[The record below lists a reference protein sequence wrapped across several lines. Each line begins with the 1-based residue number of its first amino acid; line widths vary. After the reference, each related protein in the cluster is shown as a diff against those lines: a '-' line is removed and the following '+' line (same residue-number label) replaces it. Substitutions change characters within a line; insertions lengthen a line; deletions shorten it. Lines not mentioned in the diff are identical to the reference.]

1 MKPKCYQVYNSNGIT
16 TKKKK
21 KKKNKLNHDQAFNTK
36 QRMPAQPDTQL
47 ISIVQKHLGIPE
59 NNENLSL
66 IAQFLSNL
74 YGRATNSWEEFKKLV
89 HENGGDEFSDVFLR
103 EAYDKLSK
111 KVPLGPKSSY
121 PTRVEMITPK
131 ASTPEKPLQ
140 VGDILP
146 GLVEG
151 IQPYG
156 AFIKLSNVSGLCH
169 VSQISF
175 DGSKILSVSDYLN
188 PKQNVFV
195 KIIDIKQQGDTKK
208 ISLSMR
214 GVNQTTGEYKDPE
227 TRGRQQERKTKVK
240 RKLTSPERWEIRQ
253 LIKSGA
259 ISADD
264 YPDLDDEGFDPTDTQ
279 SGVEPEVEVHIE
291 LNEAKPEFLKGI
303 ARSNQLKSSEYIPPQ
318 PGSLNTAAEKGSK
331 FAREFKEDKLRQKKE
346 KEKEQKS
353 KGDNTDPLF
362 QTTESVKDVDLD
374 PTTESFITKWKQS
387 HKNES
392 FGKRT
397 SLPIEEQRRSLP
409 VYAMRSTLVESI
421 RDNQFNVIVGETGS
435 GKTTQIV
442 QYIYEEKLNIVD
454 GKIKTIGCTQP
465 RRVAATSVAKR
476 VAEEVGCKVGD
487 RVGYTVRFDDQT
499 GPNTVI
505 KYMTD
510 GMLER
515 EALNDPSMSN
525 YSLIMLDE
533 AHERTI
539 ATDVLFALL
548 KDAAKENPNLKVVVT
563 SATLDSDKFSK
574 YFNNC
579 PIIKIP
585 GRTFPVEVLYTK
597 EPEMDYLAAA
607 LDSVMQIHISEPAG
621 DILVFLTGQD
631 EIDTSCEA
639 LNERMKILGNSV
651 PELIVLPVYSALP
664 SEMQTRIFEPT
675 PAGSRK
681 VILATNIAE
690 TSITI
695 DGIYYVVDPGFV
707 KINLFDPK
715 LGMDSLKV
723 SPISQAQANQ
733 RSGRAGRTGPGKC
746 YRLYTEQA
754 YNKEMIPNTI
764 PEIQRQ
770 NLSHTILMLKAMG
783 IEDLIN
789 FEFMDPPS
797 RNTLL
802 AALEDLYILDALDD
816 AGHLTS
822 LGRKMADLPMEPA
835 LAKTLI
841 KSAEYGCSEEILS
854 IVAMLSVQTIF
865 YRPKAQSALADQR
878 KSRFHHPF
886 GDHFT
891 LLNVFQLWCRNNY
904 SKSWCQENFIQ
915 ERSMR
920 RAMDVRTQLKLI
932 MNKSKYH
939 VISCGNNIEK
949 IRISLCSGYFK
960 NSAKRQEGEGYK
972 TLNEG
977 TQVYLHPSSS
987 LYGKNPDYVI
997 YHTLILTSKEYMHCV
1012 SVIDPQWLYEIAPK
1026 YYKPADATTIRET
1039 KKKQKIEPLFNS
1051 QNKNSWR
1058 LTKQR
1063 KPKK

>member
-1 MKPKCYQVYNSNGIT
+1 MQVHNQPRKDKRRKERENR
-16 TKKKK
+16 
-21 KKKNKLNHDQAFNTK
+21 KKNRDLIYPAHHLPSSSPMNT
-36 QRMPAQPDTQL
+36 QPDKQL
-47 ISIVQKHLGIPE
+47 LSIVQKHLGLPD
-59 NNENLSL
+59 NDENLTL
-66 IAQFLSNL
+66 IAQFLTNL
-74 YGRATNSWEEFKKLV
+74 YGKSTNQSWDDFRKLV
-89 HENGGDEFSDVFLR
+89 DENGGDEFPDVFLK
-103 EAYDKLSK
+103 EAFDKISK
-111 KVPLGPKSSY
+111 KRPLGPKVNETTNKKTIILS
-121 PTRVEMITPK
+121 
-131 ASTPEKPLQ
+131 PEKPPQ
-140 VGDILP
+140 VGDVLP
-146 GLVEG
+146 GIVEG
-151 IQPYG
+151 IQAYG
-156 AFIKLSNVSGLCH
+156 AFIKLGNTSGLCH
-169 VSQISF
+169 ISQISF
-175 DGSKILSVSDYLN
+175 DGSKIASVSDYLK
-188 PKQNVFV
+188 PRQAVYV
-195 KIIDIKQQGDTKK
+195 KITDIQNQGSRKK

-214 GVNQTTGEYKDPE
+214 GIDQVTGEVKITEP
-227 TRGRQQERKTKVK
+227 RGRPQERQTRLK

-264 YPDLDDEGFDPTDTQ
+264 YPDLDDEGQDESHAQ
-279 SGVEPEVEVHIE
+279 STLEPEVEIHIE
-291 LNEAKPEFLKGI
+291 MNESKPEFLKGM
-303 ARSNQLKSSEYIPPQ
+303 ARSKPLMTVDPTPPQ
-318 PGSLNTAAEKGSK
+318 TGSLNTAAEKGSK
-331 FAREFKEDKLRQKKE
+331 FAKEFREEKLRQKKL
-346 KEKEQKS
+346 KEKEEKS
-353 KGDNTDPLF
+353 KTDTTDPLF
-362 QTTESVKDVDLD
+362 QATESVKDVDLD
-374 PTTESFITKWKQS
+374 PATESFISKWKQS

-421 RDNQFNVIVGETGS
+421 RDNQFVVIVGETGS

-442 QYIYEEKLNIVD
+442 QYIYEEHMNVID
-454 GKIKTIGCTQP
+454 GKTKVIGCTQP

-487 RVGYTVRFDDQT
+487 KVGYTVRFDDQT
-499 GPNTVI
+499 GPDTVI

-515 EALNDPSMSN
+515 EALNDPSMSK

-548 KDAAKENPNLKVVVT
+548 KDAAKQNPNLKVVVT
-563 SATLDSDKFSK
+563 SATLDSNKFSK

-579 PIIKIP
+579 PVINIP

-621 DILVFLTGQD
+621 DILVFLTGQE

-639 LNERMKILGNSV
+639 LNERMKILGDSV

-675 PAGSRK
+675 PPGSRK

-707 KINLFDPK
+707 KINLYDPK

-723 SPISQAQANQ
+723 RPISKAQANQ

-754 YNKEMIPNTI
+754 YQKEMIANTI

-797 RNTLL
+797 TSTLL

-816 AGHLTS
+816 EGHLTG
-822 LGRKMADLPMEPA
+822 LGRRMAELPMEPA

-841 KSAEYGCSEEILS
+841 KSAEYGCSEEILT

-878 KSRFHHPF
+878 KARFHHPY
-886 GDHFT
+886 GDHLT
-891 LLNVFQLWCRNNY
+891 LLNVFQLWYRNNY

-920 RAMDVRTQLKLI
+920 RAMDVRNQLKQI
-932 MNKSKYH
+932 MTRFKYP
-939 VISCGNNIEK
+939 ILSCGNNIEK
-949 IRISLCSGYFK
+949 IKRTLCSGYFK

-977 TQVYLHPSSS
+977 TLVYLHPSSS
-987 LYGKNPDYVI
+987 LYGKNPEYAI

-1012 SVIDPQWLYEIAPK
+1012 SVIDPQWLYELAPK
-1026 YYKPADATTIRET
+1026 YYKQADANTIREA

-1051 QNKNSWR
+1051 HNRDSWR

-1063 KPKK
+1063 KPKR